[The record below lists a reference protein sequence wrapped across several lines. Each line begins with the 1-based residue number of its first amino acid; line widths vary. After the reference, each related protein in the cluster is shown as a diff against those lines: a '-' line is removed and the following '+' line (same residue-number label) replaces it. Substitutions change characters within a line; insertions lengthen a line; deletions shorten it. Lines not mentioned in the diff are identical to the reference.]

1 MTFSMKQVLSGS
13 EILVGVLEEA
23 LKAGADSIRLE
34 YEDTGLGV
42 NFFSGELGSL
52 VGIVPR
58 DREQDVLASLIE
70 KAGMVTKAHGEIT
83 IQLHGSEHVID
94 VKEFDS
100 FEMNNFS
107 GLCMKIKAAT
117 ASEDELDSDSTSL
130 FNSLT
135 QRAFRGEL

>member
-1 MTFSMKQVLSGS
+1 MLFVLPVGGFRQRLLETFFMPFSMKQVLSGP

-42 NFFSGELGSL
+42 NFFNGQLGSL

-58 DREQDVLASLIE
+58 DREQDLLASLIE
-70 KAGMVTKAHGEIT
+70 KAGMLTKAHGEIT
-83 IQLHGSEHVID
+83 IQLHGREHVID

-100 FEMNNFS
+100 FGESAYLLSFRKRRHLS
-107 GLCMKIKAAT
+107 GRK
-117 ASEDELDSDSTSL
+117 D
-130 FNSLT
+130 
-135 QRAFRGEL
+135 